1 MGFLLCMG
9 WPTELKAQTERLT
22 LKRENA
28 SMLDIILAVE
38 NQSKMT
44 FVYSMDA
51 INKIGKITI
60 DVKDVLIDSVMN
72 ICLKRTDYTY
82 SLENNVVVIKKKEV
96 TAQAKPAEKKLL
108 ISGTVM
114 DKKKLVMPGVSIYI
128 KGTTVGVV
136 SDVDGK
142 YKLEIPASAKT
153 LIFSFVGMKTKEV
166 EIKDQQVINVVMEED
181 VSDLDEVTVVAY
193 GERKKRELI
202 SSVSSVKAEDLDE
215 VPSASVENLLQGH
228 MAGVEVSNISGSPGG
243 GGTKISIRGYNS
255 LLTSATSDGS
265 PLYVIDGVPVHSFT
279 SPVTGT
285 NTLAEID
292 PSTIES
298 VEVLKDA
305 ASAALYGSRASNG
318 VILITTK
325 QGKTGRGQFSANV
338 SYSYSILPE
347 TPLQT
352 GGRLERIANID
363 KYRNYRM
370 AYGDWSTGIYTMP
383 QSYREVYGTN
393 GAYDYFWNAGNIL
406 GEYQRETLKVLQ
418 DSLNPFYNNST
429 NWWKYCFQPGKILNA
444 NVQTSGGTEN
454 IKYMVGAGWYDEKGI
469 MLNSGFSRV
478 NLITNVNVTPRKN
491 LNVDARLY
499 LAYTDRSKG
508 AANTSFTSASKI
520 EGLTVDPRSNLTL
533 LPGSGAIEEETLKRL
548 NETSEKNFSYR
559 IRSSL
564 ALSYEFIKGLKLST
578 NIAIDHSESKR
589 NSFSPSYLD
598 GADHLSISTG
608 ASSGNTMFSN
618 ENLLTY
624 NKTYRENHNL
634 ELLLGLSY
642 LRESKN
648 TMMGEGKGA
657 PSDNIHY
664 VLDGF
669 PTIYESYG
677 RVEALQAYRS
687 DFTEKI
693 MLSYFGRLAY
703 NYKKKYLFEY
713 TLRRDGSSVFGED
726 VRWATFPS
734 VAAGWAFSEEPFM
747 KNLWWLSFGKIRA
760 SWGTSGQQFAD
771 AYLAHGILEFSG
783 TFLGNSGVLPSQII
797 NTNLTWEE
805 SDQYDIGLDVDLFDY
820 RLKFKLDYYYKYS
833 KSLLFNVALPGN
845 FYWHKNAW
853 QNAME
858 ISNEGI
864 ELELNYDFFRDTQV
878 KWRGK
883 FNISRNWNRFEKSYT
898 NMDMANGTNQLILG
912 RPIFGLYVYKDL
924 GYIQS
929 EEQIPVY
936 YDQQGN
942 PKVLNSM
949 YADYPYVVGSR
960 LIQDMNQDGTIGDED
975 RYYAGSTLP
984 TVYGGWAN
992 EISWKGFDVNI
1003 LFTYNL
1009 GRNIINLYRTTSLQL
1024 GQRPTNIFED
1034 YRHVDYWQ
1042 KPGDQSKYPIST
1054 VSGQSYL
1061 GQFGAD
1067 VDSSI
1072 EKVYYIRLK
1081 QLTFGYNVPKDW
1093 MKKIYLEGAR
1103 LFFTVENLF
1112 LLTNYSGIDPEVVSP
1127 YLGYD
1132 NFMNYPLARKLTL
1145 GLTLKF

>member
-153 LIFSFVGMKTKEV
+153 LVFSFVGMKTKEV

-418 DSLNPFYNNST
+418 
-429 NWWKYCFQPGKILNA
+429 
-444 NVQTSGGTEN
+444 V
-454 IKYMVGAGWYDEKGI
+454 
-469 MLNSGFSRV
+469 
-478 NLITNVNVTPRKN
+478 
-491 LNVDARLY
+491 
-499 LAYTDRSKG
+499 
-508 AANTSFTSASKI
+508 
-520 EGLTVDPRSNLTL
+520 
-533 LPGSGAIEEETLKRL
+533 
-548 NETSEKNFSYR
+548 
-559 IRSSL
+559 
-564 ALSYEFIKGLKLST
+564 
-578 NIAIDHSESKR
+578 
-589 NSFSPSYLD
+589 
-598 GADHLSISTG
+598 LSIIILQTG
-608 ASSGNTMFSN
+608 GNIVSN
-618 ENLLTY
+618 
-624 NKTYRENHNL
+624 RE
-634 ELLLGLSY
+634 
-642 LRESKN
+642 
-648 TMMGEGKGA
+648 
-657 PSDNIHY
+657 
-664 VLDGF
+664 
-669 PTIYESYG
+669 
-677 RVEALQAYRS
+677 
-687 DFTEKI
+687 
-693 MLSYFGRLAY
+693 
-703 NYKKKYLFEY
+703 
-713 TLRRDGSSVFGED
+713 
-726 VRWATFPS
+726 
-734 VAAGWAFSEEPFM
+734 
-747 KNLWWLSFGKIRA
+747 
-760 SWGTSGQQFAD
+760 
-771 AYLAHGILEFSG
+771 
-783 TFLGNSGVLPSQII
+783 
-797 NTNLTWEE
+797 
-805 SDQYDIGLDVDLFDY
+805 
-820 RLKFKLDYYYKYS
+820 KF
-833 KSLLFNVALPGN
+833 
-845 FYWHKNAW
+845 
-853 QNAME
+853 
-858 ISNEGI
+858 
-864 ELELNYDFFRDTQV
+864 
-878 KWRGK
+878 
-883 FNISRNWNRFEKSYT
+883 
-898 NMDMANGTNQLILG
+898 
-912 RPIFGLYVYKDL
+912 
-924 GYIQS
+924 
-929 EEQIPVY
+929 
-936 YDQQGN
+936 
-942 PKVLNSM
+942 
-949 YADYPYVVGSR
+949 
-960 LIQDMNQDGTIGDED
+960 
-975 RYYAGSTLP
+975 
-984 TVYGGWAN
+984 
-992 EISWKGFDVNI
+992 
-1003 LFTYNL
+1003 
-1009 GRNIINLYRTTSLQL
+1009 
-1024 GQRPTNIFED
+1024 
-1034 YRHVDYWQ
+1034 
-1042 KPGDQSKYPIST
+1042 
-1054 VSGQSYL
+1054 
-1061 GQFGAD
+1061 
-1067 VDSSI
+1067 
-1072 EKVYYIRLK
+1072 
-1081 QLTFGYNVPKDW
+1081 
-1093 MKKIYLEGAR
+1093 
-1103 LFFTVENLF
+1103 
-1112 LLTNYSGIDPEVVSP
+1112 
-1127 YLGYD
+1127 
-1132 NFMNYPLARKLTL
+1132 
-1145 GLTLKF
+1145 